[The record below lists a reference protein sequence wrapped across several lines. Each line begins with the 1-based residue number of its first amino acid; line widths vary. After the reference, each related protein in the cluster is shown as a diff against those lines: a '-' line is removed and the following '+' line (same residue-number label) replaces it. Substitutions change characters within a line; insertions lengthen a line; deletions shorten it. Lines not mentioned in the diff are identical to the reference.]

1 MHSHKPFSK
10 VIAACQIND
19 LDFREISY
27 VGDYAMPLHTHEEVH
42 LALGLKGT
50 TRVAWRKQ
58 TIVTPT
64 FTLTFIPAG
73 EPHAVHFHDGVQV
86 FVIKLTSSWLHRIRQ
101 VSPFEVRPTT
111 FQNDLPAWGAMH
123 LYREFQNQDN
133 LTPLM
138 LEALTLELLVG
149 MSRDTF
155 CAEKK
160 VPLWLQQAKD
170 FLHTHFRE
178 NLSLD
183 AVAAAVNIHPAHLT
197 RAFRQHFHCT
207 MGSYLRKRRI
217 ECARPLLSASVLSL
231 TQIALE
237 IGFADQSHFS
247 RTFKSLTGMTPAEY
261 RKVSGG
267 AGQRQEMLP

>member
-10 VIAACQIND
+10 VTAACHIND
-19 LDFREISY
+19 LDFRDISY
-27 VGDYAMPLHTHEEVH
+27 IGDYTMPLHTHEEVH
-42 LALGLKGT
+42 LAFGLNGKI
-50 TRVAWRKQ
+50 RVAWRKQ
-58 TIVTPT
+58 TIVTPA
-64 FTLTFIPAG
+64 FTLTFIPAA

-86 FVIKLTSSWLHRIRQ
+86 FVIKLTSSWIDRIRQ
-101 VSPFEVRPTT
+101 VSPFVVRPTT
-111 FQNDLPAWGAMH
+111 FQNDLPAWRAMH
-123 LYREFQNQDN
+123 LYREFQSQDS

-149 MSRDTF
+149 MSRD
-155 CAEKK
+155 ALWVDNKL
-160 VPLWLQQAKD
+160 PRWLQETKD
-170 FLHTHFRE
+170 FLHIHFKE

-183 AVAAAVNIHPAHLT
+183 AVAAAVNVHPAHLT
-197 RAFRQHFHCT
+197 RAFRQHFRCT
-207 MGSYLRKRRI
+207 IGAYLRKRRI
-217 ECARPLLSASVLSL
+217 EYARHLLSASELSL